1 MGTFPDPHAF
11 DKGVLADTM
20 PALVQA
26 KIVESLE
33 NSNCFRSVTRNIDG
47 LQSDVQLVL
56 DIRNFSISANPQP
69 AANLDVSAQV
79 ISSDG
84 KTLGSK
90 VFRESSVLKATNAS
104 EAAAVL
110 DDAFGK
116 MIRQLSPWVASV
128 SAKRVKAEMPP
139 P

>member
-1 MGTFPDPHAF
+1 
-11 DKGVLADTM
+11 
-20 PALVQA
+20 
-26 KIVESLE
+26 
-33 NSNCFRSVTRNIDG
+33 
-47 LQSDVQLVL
+47 L

-79 ISSDG
+79 ISNDG

-90 VFRESSVLKATNAS
+90 VFRESSVLKAANAS
-104 EAAAVL
+104 EAAAAL

-116 MIRQLSPWVASV
+116 MIRQLSPWVASL
-128 SAKRVKAEMPP
+128 SANQVKAQLPP